1 MLSAQKEAAVI
12 RKILIAD
19 DSNTERLNL
28 LHILEAAGFQVITA
42 QSGNEAKAL
51 AEAELPDLIML
62 DIIMDDGDGYQA
74 CRGNGR
80 RLYGIV
86 RLCKHTGIWMGTRLS
101 GYQLRMEP
109 GYKRADRDRY
119 YRYTCVYACMECES
133 RWIWN

>member
-1 MLSAQKEAAVI
+1 MLSAQKEAAAI

-51 AEAELPDLIML
+51 AETELPDLIML

-74 CRGNGR
+74 CRALKRNAATQHIPVVMVSSKSNPVDQQWAAKLGATA
-80 RLYGIV
+80 YIV
-86 RLCKHTGIWMGTRLS
+86 K
-101 GYQLRMEP
+101 P
-109 GYKRADRDRY
+109 YKEEDVLQQIA
-119 YRYTCVYACMECES
+119 AL
-133 RWIWN
+133 

>member
-51 AEAELPDLIML
+51 AETELPDLIML

-74 CRGNGR
+74 CRALKRNAATQHIPVVKVSSKSNPVDQQWAAKLGATA
-80 RLYGIV
+80 YIV
-86 RLCKHTGIWMGTRLS
+86 K
-101 GYQLRMEP
+101 P
-109 GYKRADRDRY
+109 YKEEDVLQQIA
-119 YRYTCVYACMECES
+119 AL
-133 RWIWN
+133 